1 MTDGMRKH
9 LTTMTTD
16 EDEAEDEEEDELAAR
31 RRDLVNLVDSY
42 NEHMRLSRVDAPT
55 GAPPHVVIAPSQQH
69 ALTRHPSGGLTL
81 SRQLIITPPNPPSP
95 LCSDPGARDEGGCAQ
110 GHPRRRACG

>member
-1 MTDGMRKH
+1 MTSFLRILSLMTDGMRKH

-16 EDEAEDEEEDELAAR
+16 EDEAEDEEEDEEEDELAAR

-55 GAPPHVVIAPSQQH
+55 GAPPHVVITPSQQH
-69 ALTRHPSGGLTL
+69 ALTRH
-81 SRQLIITPPNPPSP
+81 
-95 LCSDPGARDEGGCAQ
+95 GA
-110 GHPRRRACG
+110 

>member
-1 MTDGMRKH
+1 MTSFLRILSLMTDGMRKH

-55 GAPPHVVIAPSQQH
+55 GAPPHVVITPSQQH
-69 ALTRHPSGGLTL
+69 ALTRH
-81 SRQLIITPPNPPSP
+81 
-95 LCSDPGARDEGGCAQ
+95 GA
-110 GHPRRRACG
+110 